1 MIYYPEPE
9 SHIRDKFKVVLG
21 LSKYTTKKE
30 LEHATGVDTS
40 GFVAK
45 KDFVAMKVEVD
56 KLDINNL
63 VNVPTNLNSLKIRWF
78 RCWWIKNCS
87 YRLKK
92 IKWCSRQKSL
102 KKTKFN
108 MLRTKVNK
116 IGKKISEATTL
127 IQINQYNTHK

>member
-40 GFVAK
+40 DFVAK

-63 VNVPTNLNSLKIRWF
+63 VNVPTNLNSLKIR
-78 RCWWIKNCS
+78 
-87 YRLKK
+87 
-92 IKWCSRQKSL
+92 
-102 KKTKFN
+102 
-108 MLRTKVNK
+108 
-116 IGKKISEATTL
+116 
-127 IQINQYNTHK
+127 